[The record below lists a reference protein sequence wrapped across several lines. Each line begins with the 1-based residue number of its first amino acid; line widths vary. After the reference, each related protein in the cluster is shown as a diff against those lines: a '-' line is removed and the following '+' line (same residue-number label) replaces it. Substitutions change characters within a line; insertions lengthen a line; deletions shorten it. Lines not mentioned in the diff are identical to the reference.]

1 MARVLVQK
9 PFWFPTRNACVK
21 GSSEVPFRGP
31 RLKFADHARF
41 PKRSLHTDIAT
52 FLTRSSY
59 TNLVHLIFR
68 VSPTGDAV
76 LQGLDVC
83 AKEHFYRTVSAFLSH
98 KTIVNYRKYHYFYI
112 FWCQTIGI
120 VMVFLHF
127 FEHHRS
133 KKHGKM
139 KCFWHQ

>member
-1 MARVLVQK
+1 
-9 PFWFPTRNACVK
+9 
-21 GSSEVPFRGP
+21 
-31 RLKFADHARF
+31 
-41 PKRSLHTDIAT
+41 
-52 FLTRSSY
+52 
-59 TNLVHLIFR
+59 VHLIFR